1 MLKKLLISVLIIAL
15 MLMTVVSA
23 LEIGDDFYLY
33 GRDNQKLCEALSMT
47 DTEIANYCKENYIT
61 ALAVNKDNTKQ
72 IREIT
77 RGTEFSKTVKNLAV
91 LKNDEILNLT
101 YQLCGIENA
110 KGKVIEKDAYKY
122 LKIEVK
128 GKDSGGEYIL
138 TQYIT
143 VKNSKIVTLSFYTS
157 NGKDTSYADKIFN
170 SQFESTGGLKVVIT
184 ILLALLFGVAAT
196 LSVMIVRDLNKPK
209 EELENNT

>member
-1 MLKKLLISVLIIAL
+1 MLKKILICVIAL
-15 MLMTVVSA
+15 MVMLISVVSA
-23 LEIGDDFYLY
+23 LEIGDEFYLF
-33 GRDNQKLCEALSMT
+33 GRDDEKLAKALSMT
-47 DTEIANYCKENYIT
+47 ETEIANYCKQNFIT
-61 ALAVNKDNTKQ
+61 ELAVNKDNTKQ

-77 RGTEFSKTVKNLAV
+77 RETEFSKMVKNLAV
-91 LKNDEILNLT
+91 LSDEEIADLT
-101 YQLCGIENA
+101 FQLCGFENI
-110 KGKVIEKDAYKY
+110 KGKVIEKGVYKY

-128 GKDSGGEYIL
+128 SKDSGGEYIL

>member
-1 MLKKLLISVLIIAL
+1 MLKKLLIAVVGVAV
-15 MLMTVVSA
+15 MLVSVVSA
-23 LEIGDDFYLY
+23 LEIGEDFYLY

-47 DTEIANYCKENYIT
+47 DAEIANYCKENYIT

-77 RGTEFSKTVKNLAV
+77 RQTEFSKTVKNLAV
-91 LKNDEILNLT
+91 LSDKEILDLT
-101 YQLCGIENA
+101 FQLCGIENA

-143 VKNSKIVTLSFYTS
+143 VKNGKAVTLSFYTS
-157 NGKDTSYADKIFN
+157 NGEDTSYTDKIFN
-170 SQFESTGGLKVVIT
+170 SQFSNIT
-184 ILLALLFGVAAT
+184 ATKGWLTAVLAVLLGICAV
-196 LSVMIVRDLNKPK
+196 LSVMIVRDLKAPK
-209 EELENNT
+209 MEELEE